1 MDTAIVGRYVTAGVV
16 LASLFYLVLVGKM
29 SPADYETL
37 AVGALG
43 ALGGYHAGRF
53 QGGKEQ

>member
-1 MDTAIVGRYVTAGVV
+1 MANTALKYAAAGAI
-16 LASLFYLVLVGKM
+16 LGSLFYLVVTGKM
-29 SPADYETL
+29 AVGDYQTL

-53 QGGKEQ
+53 QGGEK

>member
-1 MDTAIVGRYVTAGVV
+1 MGATIVGRYVTAGVV

-53 QGGKEQ
+53 SGGKEQ

>member
-1 MDTAIVGRYVTAGVV
+1 MTPMILKYTAYAG
-16 LASLFYLVLVGKM
+16 LMGSLFYLTVTGKM
-29 SPADYETL
+29 AVSDYQTL

-53 QGGKEQ
+53 QGGAK